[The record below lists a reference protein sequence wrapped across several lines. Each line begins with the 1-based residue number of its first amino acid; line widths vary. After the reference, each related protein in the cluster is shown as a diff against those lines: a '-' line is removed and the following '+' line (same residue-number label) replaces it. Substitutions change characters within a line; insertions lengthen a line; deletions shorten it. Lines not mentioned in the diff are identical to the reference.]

1 MQILY
6 KKIAVFFT
14 TKSNGNEAVAETK
27 MVVLATAMDVA
38 VPVVGG
44 VGGGGGGGS
53 GGGDGGSVGGGGSK
67 KYNDR
72 GRASCGLWR
81 ICFSVNL

>member
-6 KKIAVFFT
+6 KKFAVFFT

-27 MVVLATAMDVA
+27 AVVLATAMDVA

-53 GGGDGGSVGGGGSK
+53 GGGDGGSDGGNGSK
-67 KYNDR
+67 NITTE
-72 GRASCGLWR
+72 AELHVACGGFVSL
-81 ICFSVNL
+81 